1 MVKNMKTMTES
12 LKEVGPEYLVSLQKK
27 YGDLFS
33 TEVHTTRAGQ
43 APLKTYVFAFDAE
56 FVNEVFV
63 KKYKN
68 FVKSGGWH
76 VMRQAL
82 GNGLITTE
90 EPIHLQHRRII
101 NPSFHVNK
109 INSYLNKALSII
121 EEETNKWLEKDV
133 IDINE
138 EMIDLSYKILTNT
151 LFNDDMLENA
161 EDLKEIFFTILEKAS
176 PSVGFKDG
184 DFDLILS
191 RLNKLMETV
200 IQNRMNNESEDEDF
214 IDLLIL
220 AAQKDGNLSYQ
231 DITDHVITMLLAGH
245 ETTASTLVWALAN
258 VAEDEKNW
266 GDLNKEAESLIGINK
281 HNIVAN
287 IKDSKISN
295 FAINESLRLYPPVWY
310 SPRKAIV
317 DTKIGDIEIKAGTNI
332 VLSSFVTHRSEKYFP
347 NPETFDIMRWDNNLE
362 ESLPDGA
369 FWPFNIGP
377 RKCIG
382 YQFAVIQSQ
391 LILLEIARKM
401 DLALVG
407 DFPEGLAIAT
417 YRPDGKVM
425 MKVSKK
431 DIRDS
436 TGNGII

>member
-1 MVKNMKTMTES
+1 MKTMTES

-33 TEVHTTRAGQ
+33 AEVRTTRAGQ
-43 APLKTYVFAFDAE
+43 SPIKTYVFAFDAE

-76 VMRQAL
+76 VMREAL

-90 EPIHLQHRRII
+90 EPVHLKHRRII

-109 INSYLNKALSII
+109 INSYLSKALSII
-121 EEETNKWLEKDV
+121 QEETDKWFEKDI

-138 EMIDLSYKILTNT
+138 EMVNLSYKILTNT

-184 DFDLILS
+184 DFDEILNRFNVLI
-191 RLNKLMETV
+191 NTV
-200 IQNRMNNESEDEDF
+200 IKNRIENPSEDEDF

-220 AAQKDGNLSYQ
+220 AAEKDESLSYQ

-245 ETTASTLVWALAN
+245 ETTASTLVWALAS

-287 IKDSKISN
+287 IKDSRISN

-401 DLALVG
+401 DLTLIE

-417 YRPDGKVM
+417 YRPAGKVM

-431 DIRDS
+431 NTEDDR
-436 TGNGII
+436 NGIL